1 MAVMYTENHVS
12 DLKVTDT
19 IETFFTFKINTSL
32 EIGMSNKPDT
42 QMKQSQLNYNL
53 IKIEHVDG

>member
-32 EIGMSNKPDT
+32 EIGMSNNPDT
-42 QMKQSQLNYNL
+42 QIKQSQLNYNL